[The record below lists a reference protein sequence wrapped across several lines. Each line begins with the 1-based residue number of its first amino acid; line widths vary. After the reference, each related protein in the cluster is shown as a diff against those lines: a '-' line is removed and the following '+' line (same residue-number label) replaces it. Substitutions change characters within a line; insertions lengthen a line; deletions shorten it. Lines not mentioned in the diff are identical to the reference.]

1 MRVIITGGNGF
12 IGSELVRKF
21 YKNGDKVISI
31 IRNKNEDISKIEKY
45 SQIIFCEIENLD
57 EIFEKLKIEEE
68 TIFYHLAWAGVNGI
82 DKANYN
88 IQILNI
94 QMACNAAVFA
104 KKLGVKRFLVAGTVA
119 ENAIYSYSNLDK
131 LSGGLMYSTAKA
143 STHLFIENL
152 CKNICLSF
160 VWLQFSNIY
169 GPSNKTGN
177 LVSYT
182 LKQLTQNKKATFGP
196 ANQPYDFILV
206 DDLIEAVYRFGL
218 INELKSTQYFIG
230 SGNSRLLCEY
240 LTIIGRIFGKE
251 ELIDIGIRKDDGIK
265 YEKDM
270 FSTVK
275 TVGEIGDYISK
286 SFEEGIKY
294 TIENY

>member
-152 CKNICLSF
+152 CKNIGLSF